1 MGAAIQADEL
11 LHQGQQHI
19 LLDVT
24 PLDLG
29 LAIHGGK
36 FHVIINKNTTIPCS
50 NTTVFTT
57 SFDNQTS
64 LRIVV
69 LQGEH
74 TLAADNQVLAEFTF
88 SGIRPAPAGTV
99 DIEITFDVDAD
110 GIVNVIARDLETK
123 QEHVVSIERSSNLT
137 DEEIQQIRKE
147 NALAPIA
154 DVYEN
159 FKTNLVASLFLPI
172 VPIALIVP
180 VFGWIVSAAVL
191 GAPFMVLL
199 SPFQFIAACFEA
211 VDIYVN
217 FDASEYRSF
226 AM

>member
-1 MGAAIQADEL
+1 MKKL
-11 LHQGQQHI
+11 
-19 LLDVT
+19 
-24 PLDLG
+24 
-29 LAIHGGK
+29 LAIL
-36 FHVIINKNTTIPCS
+36 FSLVL
-50 NTTVFTT
+50 VFTLGT
-57 SFDNQTS
+57 SVFATEYEENPPEINQEEILDSDTS
-64 LRIVV
+64 EEV
-69 LQGEH
+69 EE
-74 TLAADNQVLAEFTF
+74 D
-88 SGIRPAPAGTV
+88 
-99 DIEITFDVDAD
+99 
-110 GIVNVIARDLETK
+110 ETTDD
-123 QEHVVSIERSSNLT
+123 EDEEYEEEERGPLT

-217 FDASEYRSF
+217 FDASEYQSF

>member
-1 MGAAIQADEL
+1 MKKL
-11 LHQGQQHI
+11 LAI
-19 LLDVT
+19 LLSLV
-24 PLDLG
+24 L
-29 LAIHGGK
+29 
-36 FHVIINKNTTIPCS
+36 
-50 NTTVFTT
+50 VFTLGT
-57 SFDNQTS
+57 SAFATEYEENPPEINQEEILDSDTS
-64 LRIVV
+64 EEV
-69 LQGEH
+69 EE
-74 TLAADNQVLAEFTF
+74 D
-88 SGIRPAPAGTV
+88 
-99 DIEITFDVDAD
+99 
-110 GIVNVIARDLETK
+110 ETTDD
-123 QEHVVSIERSSNLT
+123 EDEEYEEEEEERGPLT

-154 DVYEN
+154 DVYES
-159 FKTNLVASLFLPI
+159 FTTNLVASLFLPI

-217 FDASEYRSF
+217 FDASEYQSF